1 MDGQAWYSNVGGF
14 LMRSI
19 LFRVIVV
26 GVLGVAGYSQ
36 VSESSKDDS
45 TRNETGE
52 VIESGV
58 VGIQVLKI
66 GDCVQLPPELK
77 DGLAL
82 TDTTSLASMVAVPCT
97 ELHDAELY
105 SMKTLNLSQYPGED
119 ALYGEL
125 SDFCVDDYVAYTG
138 AEYDTSS
145 PHGINPII
153 PLEEGWT
160 DGDRVIQCLAVMKNG
175 EQLGATIKN

>member
-1 MDGQAWYSNVGGF
+1 MEPWYSKVGRII
-14 LMRSI
+14 LRSI
-19 LFRVIVV
+19 LFRIAVFA
-26 GVLGVAGYSQ
+26 VLGLFGYSQ
-36 VSESSKDDS
+36 VSESGKDDS
-45 TRNETGE
+45 TRSETGE

-58 VGIQVLKI
+58 VGVEVLKI
-66 GDCVQLPPELK
+66 GDCVQFPPEYEE
-77 DGLAL
+77 LAP
-82 TDTTSLASMVAVPCT
+82 TETTSIASMVAVPCT
-97 ELHDAELY
+97 ELHDAEFY
-105 SMKTLNLSQYPGED
+105 SMKTLNLSEYPGED

-125 SDFCVDDYVAYTG
+125 SDFCVDDYLAYTG
-138 AEYDTSS
+138 AEFDTSS

>member
-1 MDGQAWYSNVGGF
+1 
-14 LMRSI
+14 MRSI
-19 LFRVIVV
+19 LFRVIIF

-36 VSESSKDDS
+36 VSESGKDDS

-52 VIESGV
+52 VIESGA
-58 VGIQVLKI
+58 VGVEVLKI

-77 DGLAL
+77 DGLAP
-82 TDTTSLASMVAVPCT
+82 TDTTSFASMIAVPCT

-105 SMKTLNLSQYPGED
+105 SMKTLNLSEYPGED
-119 ALYGEL
+119 ALYGAL

-145 PHGINPII
+145 PHGIKPII
-153 PLEEGWT
+153 PLEEGWK
-160 DGDRVIQCLAVMKNG
+160 DGDRVIQCVVVMKNG

>member
-1 MDGQAWYSNVGGF
+1 
-14 LMRSI
+14 
-19 LFRVIVV
+19 
-26 GVLGVAGYSQ
+26 
-36 VSESSKDDS
+36 
-45 TRNETGE
+45 

-58 VGIQVLKI
+58 VGVEVLKI
-66 GDCVQLPPELK
+66 GDCVQLPPEYEE
-77 DGLAL
+77 LAP
-82 TDTTSLASMVAVPCT
+82 TETTSIASMVAVPCT

-105 SMKTLNLSQYPGED
+105 SMKTLNLSEYPGED

-125 SDFCVDDYVAYTG
+125 SDFCVDDYLAYTG
-138 AEYDTSS
+138 AEFDTSS

-153 PLEEGWT
+153 PLEEGWI

>member
-1 MDGQAWYSNVGGF
+1 MEPWYTKVGRII
-14 LMRSI
+14 LRSV
-19 LFRVIVV
+19 LFRIAIF
-26 GVLGVAGYSQ
+26 GVLGLFGYSQ
-36 VSESSKDDS
+36 VSESGKDDS
-45 TRNETGE
+45 TRNENGE
-52 VIESGV
+52 VIESGA
-58 VGIQVLKI
+58 VGVEVLKI

-77 DGLAL
+77 DGLAP
-82 TDTTSLASMVAVPCT
+82 TETTSLVSMVAVPCT

-105 SMKTLNLSQYPGED
+105 SMKTLNLSEYPGED

-125 SDFCVDDYVAYTG
+125 SIFCVDDYVAYTG

-145 PHGINPII
+145 PHEIFPII

>member
-1 MDGQAWYSNVGGF
+1 MEPWYTKVGRII
-14 LMRSI
+14 LRSV
-19 LFRVIVV
+19 LFRIAIFA
-26 GVLGVAGYSQ
+26 VLGLFGYSQ
-36 VSESSKDDS
+36 VSESGKDDS
-45 TRNETGE
+45 TRNENGE
-52 VIESGV
+52 VIESGA
-58 VGIQVLKI
+58 VGVEVLKI

-77 DGLAL
+77 DGLAP
-82 TDTTSLASMVAVPCT
+82 TETTSLASMVAVPCT

-145 PHGINPII
+145 PHEISPII